1 MKAVESNGSWA
12 LPFMSKVMVWCFVN
26 DIHKVMT
33 AFVLIMCVGLARA
46 DIRVNFQ
53 SIIVE
58 FFSAI
63 SYIGFCEFS
72 QVKVMLD

>member
-1 MKAVESNGSWA
+1 
-12 LPFMSKVMVWCFVN
+12 VN

-63 SYIGFCEFS
+63 SCIGFCEFS
-72 QVKVMLD
+72 QVKGMLD

>member
-1 MKAVESNGSWA
+1 M
-12 LPFMSKVMVWCFVN
+12 N

-53 SIIVE
+53 CIIVGCS
-58 FFSAI
+58 SAI
-63 SYIGFCEFS
+63 PYIGFCEIS